1 MPRHDIPR
9 IERYRDDPAAYF
21 RAQQRQGQ
29 RLYLTDLQLR
39 QVIRLQ
45 EEAQDEG
52 ISLPPPY
59 PPPYRWYHY
68 ALFVLLGFLAI
79 FALCAMGR
87 PGA

>member
-1 MPRHDIPR
+1 MPRQESLR

-21 RAQQRQGQ
+21 RAQQRHGQ
-29 RLYLTDLQLR
+29 KLYLTDHQLR
-39 QVIRLQ
+39 QVARLR
-45 EEAQDEG
+45 EEQKDEG
-52 ISLPPPY
+52 ISL

-68 ALFVLLGFLAI
+68 ALAIVLSFLMI